1 MRRSTTPGLPGPRS
15 DNVRVDEFEELEP
28 DFDSCS
34 AYDVLHRSR
43 DAVPER
49 YKAEEVKSPAAA
61 WNRWHADRARGPR
74 MPAQQRQQQTIRVT
88 VSSSPPMAAP
98 PPLGSAVMVRVVRV
112 AEHAAAARVAEH
124 AAAARSGL
132 RPSYASVPAFPR
144 RPPAFLARV
153 AERFGVGSD
162 PVIYAAPGDRCP
174 APPASPAPA
183 SAPRARP
190 AAAPSGPGSGSGSS
204 GSSAL
209 SGSASAARARAPPRL
224 LRIEPRGGHPPQ
236 PGDVGPAAVGAGAAA
251 EPRRAPRAHRA
262 PRPPLAAGRLRAG
275 ALPPSSA
282 RLTYA
287 LPSSHVLPPPL
298 LLPAAPEAAAG
309 DALALASPAASAL
322 SAGSYPA
329 TPGSALSRRTVHEEA
344 AFLHRLYG
352 GGPATPGGGGAWAAS
367 LDGSAYGSLPSL
379 RGLKSRRRASE
390 MASSDVYWNESSNMR
405 SRLRPYVWFRIACV
419 LQAAAGV
426 YYFYWRFSATVPGRG
441 LATTTSSNLAVW
453 TLFMAF
459 DLWTFLTCNLFLL
472 NLWKRNERDTRPLD
486 D

>member
-1 MRRSTTPGLPGPRS
+1 
-15 DNVRVDEFEELEP
+15 
-28 DFDSCS
+28 
-34 AYDVLHRSR
+34 
-43 DAVPER
+43 
-49 YKAEEVKSPAAA
+49 
-61 WNRWHADRARGPR
+61 

-88 VSSSPPMAAP
+88 VSPPMAAP

-132 RPSYASVPAFPR
+132 RPSYASVPAFPSEAL
-144 RPPAFLARV
+144 PAFLARV
-153 AERFGVGSD
+153 AERFGVRPAPPALGRLFVEAAGGAAEIAETAAPGAVGSD
-162 PVIYAAPGDRCP
+162 PVIYAAPGDPLP
-174 APPASPAPA
+174 APPASPAAPA
-183 SAPRARP
+183 SALGPRP
-190 AAAPSGPGSGSGSS
+190 AAAPQRAGLRLRQLGLVGPERVGVNGLGPGRP
-204 GSSAL
+204 L
-209 SGSASAARARAPPRL
+209 RR
-224 LRIEPRGGHPPQ
+224 LRIEPRGGHPREMS
-236 PGDVGPAAVGAGAAA
+236 GRLLSGPAPLLSPAVLPAPTARRVRLSPPAAS
-251 EPRRAPRAHRA
+251 AP
-262 PRPPLAAGRLRAG
+262 G

-309 DALALASPAASAL
+309 DALALASPAPSAL

-352 GGPATPGGGGAWAAS
+352 GRPRDVRPPAPLLARLCLTPAGPRAATERRVAAGEPGGGGAWAAS

-379 RGLKSRRRASE
+379 RGLKSRHRASE

-472 NLWKRNERDTRPLD
+472 NSGSATSATRGPRRLCMQAAFPRE
-486 D
+486 

>member
-1 MRRSTTPGLPGPRS
+1 
-15 DNVRVDEFEELEP
+15 
-28 DFDSCS
+28 
-34 AYDVLHRSR
+34 
-43 DAVPER
+43 
-49 YKAEEVKSPAAA
+49 
-61 WNRWHADRARGPR
+61 

-88 VSSSPPMAAP
+88 VSPPMAAP

-132 RPSYASVPAFPR
+132 RPSYASVPAFPSEAL
-144 RPPAFLARV
+144 PAFLARV
-153 AERFGVGSD
+153 AERFGV
-162 PVIYAAPGDRCP
+162 RP
-174 APPASPAPA
+174 APPALGRLFVEAA
-183 SAPRARP
+183 GGAAEIAETAAR
-190 AAAPSGPGSGSGSS
+190 APSDPTRGPGSGSGSS

-209 SGSASAARARAPPRL
+209 SGSASTASGPGAPSGASASSLEGDTHHSREMSGRL
-224 LRIEPRGGHPPQ
+224 LS
-236 PGDVGPAAVGAGAAA
+236 GPAPLLSPAVLPAPTARRVRLSPPAAS
-251 EPRRAPRAHRA
+251 AP
-262 PRPPLAAGRLRAG
+262 G

-309 DALALASPAASAL
+309 DALALASPAPSAL
-322 SAGSYPA
+322 SA
-329 TPGSALSRRTVHEEA
+329 VHEEA

-352 GGPATPGGGGAWAAS
+352 GRPRDLRSGGSPPGSPGGGGAWAAS

-379 RGLKSRRRASE
+379 RGLKSRHRASE

-486 D
+486 DCACKPAFPRE